1 MKNIKNIDN
10 ITKVHKDWRPCE
22 LAFIKSIELEYNK
35 LLIKFLGQI
44 RKNKFKWPD
53 YSNNFYEVIF
63 LFEGLSNFKLDITPS
78 EYNMYQISG
87 FDIRDISQ
95 NKFENLNFQI
105 EDYENDT
112 ISFYCNTISVMSELN
127 FINIK
132 EIL

>member
-10 ITKVHKDWRPCE
+10 ITKVHKDWRPSE

-35 LLIKFLGQI
+35 LLIKFLGQT

-53 YSNNFYEVIF
+53 NSNNFYEVIF

-112 ISFYCNTISVMSELN
+112 ISFYCNTISVISKLN